1 MQVLLPSWHVAVE
14 TGRQHADFSKL
25 MTLIVGVTFTT
36 TFWLLVLM
44 SACHMFGINA
54 RAPLMIGVGFVIATF
69 SGAALC
75 FAMADR

>member
-1 MQVLLPSWHVAVE
+1 
-14 TGRQHADFSKL
+14 

>member
-1 MQVLLPSWHVAVE
+1 
-14 TGRQHADFSKL
+14 
-25 MTLIVGVTFTT
+25 
-36 TFWLLVLM
+36 
-44 SACHMFGINA
+44 MFGINA